1 MYDFGA
7 LAEKYKQELFDNVV
21 HFGGSN
27 GVNPKS
33 CV

>member
-27 GVNPKS
+27 VLTLFYHN
-33 CV
+33 